1 MRCRPLLIVSSVA
14 VLAAC
19 SSPVNRPAS
28 NFETPAPV
36 ASDSAAA
43 PKAAA
48 DKAAADKAAA
58 DKAAADK
65 AAADT
70 KASADAQAA
79 KNVAAKA
86 VADKAAADAKAART
100 AASVTLGVVWANN
113 SRGYGTARPGE
124 ISAGGDSSGNVSDI
138 TWSSWGGAQATGH
151 GTGIYWPSEIS
162 PSNPR
167 RPEPVTIVAY
177 DLGTCA
183 GHAAYKAVTWYF
195 PQEGQHL
202 DLSKAAYGGDSGD
215 ICTPG

>member
-43 PKAAA
+43 P
-48 DKAAADKAAA
+48 
-58 DKAAADK
+58 KAAADK

>member
-43 PKAAA
+43 P
-48 DKAAADKAAA
+48 KAAA